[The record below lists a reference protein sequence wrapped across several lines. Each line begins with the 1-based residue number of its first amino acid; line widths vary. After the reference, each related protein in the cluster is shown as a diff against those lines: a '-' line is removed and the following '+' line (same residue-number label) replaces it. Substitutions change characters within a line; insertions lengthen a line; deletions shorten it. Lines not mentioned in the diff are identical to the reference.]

1 MLTGLDALVL
11 TAVPLDFVY
20 TFVLIEYQC
29 AQRNNLHCLTLVQ
42 RPTVSF
48 DGNSELTWTRYLFRA
63 FDHHIP

>member
-20 TFVLIEYQC
+20 TFVLIAYQC
-29 AQRNNLHCLTLVQ
+29 AQRNNLQCLTQVQ
-42 RPTVSF
+42 WPSVSF

-63 FDHHIP
+63 IGHHIP